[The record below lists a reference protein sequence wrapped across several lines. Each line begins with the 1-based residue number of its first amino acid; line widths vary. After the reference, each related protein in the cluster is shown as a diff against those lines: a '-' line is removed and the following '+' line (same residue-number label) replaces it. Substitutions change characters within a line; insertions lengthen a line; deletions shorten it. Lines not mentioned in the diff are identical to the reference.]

1 MRKQYELLS
10 LLYNTIKKNGVKTG
24 LCFEIALMRKE
35 REISPKEKDIL
46 DEIIANNKP
55 SQRQIN
61 ISRGYYFPHGEKEPR
76 LEYLKG
82 LIAVYK
88 KRKL

>member
-1 MRKQYELLS
+1 ML
-10 LLYNTIKKNGVKTG
+10 TVKNLHARV
-24 LCFEIALMRKE
+24 
-35 REISPKEKDIL
+35 KEKEIL

-55 SQRQIN
+55 PQRQIN

>member
-1 MRKQYELLS
+1 MRKKHELLT
-10 LLYNTIKKNGVKTG
+10 LLFNKIKYNGVKTG

-35 REISPKEKDIL
+35 REISPKEKDVL
-46 DEIIANNKP
+46 DKIIANNKP

-61 ISRGYYFPHGEKEPR
+61 ISRGYYFPQGQKEPR

-82 LIAVYK
+82 LISVYK